1 MNNENLSEKD
11 SNQLSIDELLEKG
24 KNKGTLTQNELV
36 SMIDDNECDLDQ
48 IDKLYEDLE
57 ILNLESADGG
67 LEQNEFT
74 EEIKNEIERYGSAE
88 DMEKMLASEGLAIDD
103 PVRMYLKEIGK
114 VPLLSGEREMELAQ
128 KMEEGDGSAKQELVE
143 ANLRL
148 VVSIAKRYVGKGMS
162 FLDLIQEGNL
172 GLMRRWK
179 SLITGRATNFRPTPP
194 GGSVSPLPEP
204 LPIRRERSGFRCI
217 WWKPYTKSPEFQ
229 DSWCRKTAG
238 ILRRRKSP
246 R

>member
-11 SNQLSIDELLEKG
+11 SNQLSIDELLEKE

-74 EEIKNEIERYGSAE
+74 EEIKNEIVRYGSAE

-103 PVRMYLKEIGK
+103 PVRMYLKEIGRLMHLK
-114 VPLLSGEREMELAQ
+114 LQRAELEKNDYGVFLECVNRLRE
-128 KMEEGDGSAKQELVE
+128 SAGTKDTPEDIRAILE
-143 ANLRL
+143 K
-148 VVSIAKRYVGKGMS
+148 KRS
-162 FLDLIQEGNL
+162 
-172 GLMRRWK
+172 
-179 SLITGRATNFRPTPP
+179 
-194 GGSVSPLPEP
+194 
-204 LPIRRERSGFRCI
+204 
-217 WWKPYTKSPEFQ
+217 
-229 DSWCRKTAG
+229 RKN
-238 ILRRRKSP
+238 
-246 R
+246 